1 MATRGK
7 TRISSDEDQFSD
19 ISEETMSEV
28 DKFYTSFCSEHG
40 EEMAAESF
48 LDNDCNEEKKT
59 DSLVDNDCTEEKK
72 TEGPDEEYDDIDVSD
87 EEIERV
93 KRVAPQHQG
102 LNEFELE
109 FVYILLF

>member
-1 MATRGK
+1 MTTHGN
-7 TRISSDEDQFSD
+7 DENQFSD

-28 DKFYTSFCSEHG
+28 DKFYSSFCSEHG
-40 EEMAAESF
+40 EDRTADSLA
-48 LDNDCNEEKKT
+48 DNDCNEEKKT

-72 TEGPDEEYDDIDVSD
+72 TEGPDEEYDDIDISD